1 MITTQRKLHTVQ
13 ETYQH
18 LVPRYD
24 QENGVI
30 WCNMQP
36 SSKPCFTPDL
46 LEEMRSLKASIEDQ
60 ARCDQLNANISGLRY
75 QVLASKIPGVFS
87 LGGDLALF
95 LETIRTGNRDRLLA
109 YAKSCID
116 MVYSVATSYNLPLTT
131 ISLVQ
136 GEALGGGFE
145 AALASNVLIA
155 EQGSQMGLPEILF
168 NLFPGMGAYTL
179 LARRLDPARAE
190 KIILSGK
197 IYSAEELYEMGV
209 VDVLANPGEGEQ
221 AVYAYIRKQNQ
232 TYGGYQAV
240 RRIRQ
245 RYQPI
250 DYQEL
255 LDITEQWV
263 DTALQLKEKDLRTM
277 ARLAHSQERLSR
289 SPAQERRAPETL
301 RCVSDCKG
309 APVAAF

>member
-1 MITTQRKLHTVQ
+1 MTATQRKLQPVQ
-13 ETYQH
+13 ESYQH

-24 QENGVI
+24 QENGMV
-30 WCNMQP
+30 WCYMQ
-36 SSKPCFTPDL
+36 SSLKPCFTPQL
-46 LEEMRSLKASIEDQ
+46 LEEMRNLQASIEDQ
-60 ARCDQLNANISGLRY
+60 ARCDQLNANPSSLRY
-75 QVLASKIPGVFS
+75 QVLASRVPGIFN
-87 LGGDLALF
+87 LGGDLTLF
-95 LETIRTGNRDRLLA
+95 LESIRAGDREGLFA

-145 AALASNVLIA
+145 AALASNILIA
-155 EQGSQMGLPEILF
+155 ERGAQMGLPEILF

-179 LARRLDPARAE
+179 LSRRLDPARAE

-197 IYSAEELYEMGV
+197 IYTAEELYEMGV

-221 AVYAYIRKQNQ
+221 AVYAYIKKQNQ
-232 TYGGYQAV
+232 SYGGYQAV

-255 LDITEQWV
+255 LDITGQWV
-263 DTALQLKEKDLRTM
+263 DAALQLKEKDLRTM
-277 ARLAHSQERLSR
+277 DRLAHSQKRFAQ
-289 SPAQERRAPETL
+289 SPVSAERRAPDSPL
-301 RCVSDCKG
+301 RLRM
-309 APVAAF
+309 

>member
-1 MITTQRKLHTVQ
+1 MIATQRKLNTVQ
-13 ETYQH
+13 DSYQH

-24 QENGVI
+24 KENGMV
-30 WCNMQP
+30 WCYMQP
-36 SSKPCFTPDL
+36 SSKPCFTPEL
-46 LEEMRSLKASIEDQ
+46 LEEMRNLKASIEDQ
-60 ARCDQLNANISGLRY
+60 ARCDQLNPNTSSLRY
-75 QVLASKIPGVFS
+75 QVLASRVPGIFN
-87 LGGDLALF
+87 LGGDLTLF
-95 LETIRTGNRDRLLA
+95 LEAIRTGNRDGLFV

-155 EQGSQMGLPEILF
+155 ERGTQMGLPEILF

-179 LARRLDPARAE
+179 LSRRLDPARAE

-197 IYSAEELYEMGV
+197 IYKSEELYEMGV

-221 AVYAYIRKQNQ
+221 AVYAYIKKQNQ
-232 TYGGYQAV
+232 QYGGYQAV

-245 RYQPI
+245 RCQPI
-250 DYQEL
+250 NYQEL
-255 LDITEQWV
+255 IEITAQWV
-263 DTALQLKEKDLRTM
+263 DTAMQLTGKDLRTM
-277 ARLAHSQERLSR
+277 DRLSHSQKRLVPS
-289 SPAQERRAPETL
+289 SVPERRAADSPL
-301 RCVSDCKG
+301 RVRL
-309 APVAAF
+309 

>member
-1 MITTQRKLHTVQ
+1 MTATQRIFQPVQ
-13 ETYQH
+13 ESYNH

-24 QENGVI
+24 QENGMI
-30 WCNMQP
+30 WCYMQP
-36 SSKPCFTPDL
+36 SSRPCFTPAL
-46 LEEMRSLKASIEDQ
+46 LEEMRSLQASIEDQ
-60 ARCDQLNANISGLRY
+60 ARCDQLNSNTSGLRY
-75 QVLASKIPGVFS
+75 QVLASRIPGVFN
-87 LGGDLALF
+87 LGGDLTLF
-95 LETIRTGNRDRLLA
+95 LKAIRSRDREGLFV
-109 YAKSCID
+109 YAKACID
-116 MVYSVATSYNLPLTT
+116 MLYSTAMSYNLPITT

-155 EQGSQMGLPEILF
+155 EMGTQMGLPEILF

-197 IYSAEELYEMGV
+197 LYKAEELYEMGI
-209 VDVLANPGEGEQ
+209 VDVLAKPGEGEQ
-221 AVYAYIRKQNQ
+221 AVYSFIKKQNQ
-232 TYGGYQAV
+232 IYGGYQAV

-255 LDITEQWV
+255 LDITDQWV

-277 ARLAHSQERLSR
+277 DRLAHSQRR
-289 SPAQERRAPETL
+289 WNQPVMVDRRAPDSPL
-301 RCVSDCKG
+301 RVKL
-309 APVAAF
+309 

>member
-1 MITTQRKLHTVQ
+1 MIITQRKLHTVQ

-24 QENGVI
+24 QENGVV
-30 WCNMQP
+30 WCKMQP
-36 SSKPCFTPDL
+36 SEKPCFTPEL
-46 LEEMRSLKASIEDQ
+46 LEEMRSLRASIEDQ
-60 ARCDQLNANISGLRY
+60 ARCDQLNANTSGLRY
-75 QVLASKIPGVFS
+75 QVLASNIPGTFS
-87 LGGDLALF
+87 LGGDLSLF
-95 LETIRTGNRDRLLA
+95 LEAIRSGNRERLFA
-109 YAKSCID
+109 YAKSCVD
-116 MVYSVATSYNLPLTT
+116 MVYSVATSYSLPLTT

-145 AALASNVLIA
+145 AALASNILIA
-155 EQGSQMGLPEILF
+155 ERDTQMGLPEILF

-179 LARRLDPARAE
+179 LSRKLDPARAE

-209 VDVLANPGEGEQ
+209 VDILAEPGEGEQ

-232 TYGGYQAV
+232 TYRGYQAV

-245 RYQPI
+245 QYQPI
-250 DYQEL
+250 NYQEL

-263 DTALQLKEKDLRTM
+263 DAALQLQEKDLRTM
-277 ARLAHSQERLSR
+277 ARLAHSQQRLSR
-289 SPAQERRAPETL
+289 SRAAERRAPDSPL
-301 RCVSDCKG
+301 RVRL
-309 APVAAF
+309 

>member
-1 MITTQRKLHTVQ
+1 MNATQRKVHTAQ

-24 QENGVI
+24 QENGVV
-30 WCNMQP
+30 WCYMQP
-36 SSKPCFTPDL
+36 SSKPCFTPEL
-46 LEEMRSLKASIEDQ
+46 LEEIRSLHSSIEDQ
-60 ARCDQLNANISGLRY
+60 ARCDQLNVNNSGLRY
-75 QVLASKIPGVFS
+75 QVLASRIPGIFN
-87 LGGDLALF
+87 LGGDLTLF
-95 LETIRTGNRDRLLA
+95 LGVIRSGNREGLLA
-109 YAKSCID
+109 YAKSCIE
-116 MVYSVATSYNLPLTT
+116 MVYSAATNYNLPLTT

-155 EQGSQMGLPEILF
+155 ERGVQMGLPEILF

-179 LARRLDPARAE
+179 LSRRLDPARAE

-197 IYSAEELYEMGV
+197 IYTSEELYEMGV

-277 ARLAHSQERLSR
+277 ERLAHSQMRRLVQSPIPERR
-289 SPAQERRAPETL
+289 SPDSPL
-301 RCVSDCKG
+301 RVR
-309 APVAAF
+309 V

>member
-1 MITTQRKLHTVQ
+1 MTATQRKLYPVQ
-13 ETYQH
+13 ENYQQ
-18 LVPRYD
+18 LIPRYD
-24 QENGVI
+24 QENGVV
-30 WCNMQP
+30 WCYMQP
-36 SSKPCFTPDL
+36 SSKPCFTPEL
-46 LEEMRSLKASIEDQ
+46 LEEMRSLQASIEDQ
-60 ARCDQLNANISGLRY
+60 ARCDQRNANSRGLRY
-75 QVLASKIPGVFS
+75 QVLASNVPGVFS
-87 LGGDLALF
+87 LGGDLTLF
-95 LETIRTGNRDRLLA
+95 LEAIRTGNRDRLFT

-116 MVYSVATSYNLPLTT
+116 MVYSVVTSYNLPLTT

-145 AALASNVLIA
+145 AALASKILIA
-155 EQGSQMGLPEILF
+155 ERGSQLGLPEILF

-209 VDVLANPGEGEQ
+209 VDVLAEPGKGEQ
-221 AVYAYIRKQNQ
+221 AVYAYIQKQNQ
-232 TYGGYQAV
+232 QYGGYQAV
-240 RRIRQ
+240 HRIRQ

-255 LDITEQWV
+255 LDITGQWV

-277 ARLAHSQERLSR
+277 DRLAHSQKRLS
-289 SPAQERRAPETL
+289 PAPAPERRAPDSPL
-301 RCVSDCKG
+301 R
-309 APVAAF
+309 AIL